1 VFGELCRL
9 KGAPWRLR
17 IGAKKASH
25 SMTRRVDELRAK
37 AAECERMASRAVDE
51 TARVTYRDMAQQW
64 REMADQQETIDR
76 MRNSN

>member
-1 VFGELCRL
+1 
-9 KGAPWRLR
+9 
-17 IGAKKASH
+17 
-25 SMTRRVDELRAK
+25 MTRRVDELRAK